1 MAKYEISNFQFQT
14 QLFNILIQFSMLLLL
29 FYLNTHYILYN
40 MESVNETYSFD
51 PVCVQDLQNLLENIK
66 ISLSKSSSKEL
77 RPSLNG
83 FTK

>member
-1 MAKYEISNFQFQT
+1 
-14 QLFNILIQFSMLLLL
+14 
-29 FYLNTHYILYN
+29 